1 MPATAG
7 WHPDPYGRFIQRY
20 HDGTS
25 WTAHV
30 VGPDG
35 QQLDPL
41 GASTVVPFVLP
52 ASARPASSSAPPWPP
67 PKAADRRG

>member
-1 MPATAG
+1 MTQPPG
-7 WHPDPYGRFIQRY
+7 WFPDPFGRYQQRY
-20 HDGTS
+20 HDGTA

-35 QQLDPL
+35 PVVDPL

-52 ASARPASSSAPPWPP
+52 STARPSASSPWPP
-67 PKAADRRG
+67 PKPADRRG